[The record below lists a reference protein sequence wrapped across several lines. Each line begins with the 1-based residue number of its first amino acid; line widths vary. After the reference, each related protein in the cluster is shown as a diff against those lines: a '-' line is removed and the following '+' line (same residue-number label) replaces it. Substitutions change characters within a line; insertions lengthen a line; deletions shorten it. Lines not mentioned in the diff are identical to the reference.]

1 MIIKLFRL
9 KAMFLCTIALYGIIP
24 ANAQYTGDK
33 FANARSKGEAEVT
46 YAYVNTPGFI
56 EKTPAGDM
64 KGLLVDIINEFH
76 NYVMYEKSIQVKAK
90 FIKLGDFKVFLEKV
104 KNSQGGVFGLSNVTI
119 TENRKKSYN
128 FSHPFISNIAVII
141 SSKNVATLSNIQ
153 SFSEA
158 FKGKTAYVLPKST
171 HEKRMLALKKEH
183 FPAMNITYLPTE
195 EKIMNK
201 VISDPNAFASVD
213 FVYFLNALQS
223 KKPIKRHPFGDGG
236 NEQLGIIMP
245 KSNDWSK
252 LLSIFLKKYVTS
264 INYRQKVAKNL
275 GANAL
280 KLLDGLSKNKA
291 N

>member
-1 MIIKLFRL
+1 MIITKIRPKILI
-9 KAMFLCTIALYGIIP
+9 LCTIALF
-24 ANAQYTGDK
+24 AFLQAKAQYTGDK
-33 FANARSKGEAEVT
+33 FANSRSKGEAEVV
-46 YAYVNTPGFI
+46 YAFVNTPGFI
-56 EKTPAGDM
+56 EQAPSGEM

-76 NYVMYEKSIQVKAK
+76 NYVMYEKSIQMKAK
-90 FIKLGDFKVFLEKV
+90 YVKFGDFKVFLEKI
-104 KNSQGGVFGLSNVTI
+104 KSSQGGVFGLSNVTI
-119 TENRKKSYN
+119 TANRKQSYL

-141 SSKNVATLSNIQ
+141 SNKNVPTLTNIQ
-153 SFSEA
+153 AFSEA
-158 FKGKTAYVLPKST
+158 FANKTAYVLPKST
-171 HEKRMLALKKEH
+171 HEKRILDIKKQH
-183 FPAMNITYLPTE
+183 FPAMNVTYLPTE

-252 LLSIFLKKYVTS
+252 LLSAFMKKYVTS
-264 INYRQKVAKNL
+264 ISYRQKVAKNL